1 MMPNNQKKILSIP
14 LAIALCALTIGTL
27 FKIQHWPFGFELR
40 LISLIAIGVFYA
52 IRFGFKK
59 SKNIKDSAKAIMVL
73 SWVLLSVNVMYK
85 MNNLVYIRIILEVS
99 GSTWLALEVWD
110 IIRKKPKSERANFP
124 QLIGMLITIAH
135 VIFMFLHWPFAG
147 PMLVL
152 SLIALILLAIG
163 FILDSK
169 ELKKDYL

>member
-1 MMPNNQKKILSIP
+1 MTNNQKKILSTPI
-14 LAIALCALTIGTL
+14 AIALCVLAIGSI
-27 FKIQHWPFGFELR
+27 FKIMHWPFGFELK
-40 LISLIAIGVFYA
+40 LTSLIAIGVLYA
-52 IRFGFKK
+52 IRYGFKK

-73 SWVLLSVNVMYK
+73 SWVLLSVFAIYK
-85 MNNLVYIRIILEVS
+85 MNNLVYVRIILEVS

-135 VIFMFLHWPFAG
+135 VIFKTQHWPYAG

-169 ELKKDYL
+169 ELKKEYL